1 MTIRVALH
9 RLLDQGDLTR
19 DEAAEV
25 LERIMGGEANDI
37 QIAAIL
43 TAFAVKGPTVEEL
56 TGLASTMRRHAVPLS
71 TTRELFLD
79 TAGTGGDAG
88 RTFNVSTAAAFV
100 IAGAGGAVAKHGS
113 RAATSKAGSADALE
127 QLGVAVGV
135 SVEKSQE
142 CLDQLGICFLL
153 APQYHPAMACVKNV
167 RTQIG
172 MQTVFNLL
180 GPLSNPARAP
190 RQLLGV
196 YDKHDQ
202 EKVART
208 LMALGV
214 ERAWVVHGEDGLDE
228 ITITGPTNVVEVD
241 RRKLSFFEIEP
252 RDFGIEARA
261 LDGVSCGSAAENA
274 RLIERIL
281 SGEERGTG
289 RDLVVANAAAGLYL
303 LGLAADLKEGAAM
316 ASGAVD
322 SGTALGKLR
331 ALAEATQTIPQN
343 VSAEPGNE

>member
-1 MTIRVALH
+1 MILEILH

-19 DEAAEV
+19 DEAEDV
-25 LERIMGGEANDI
+25 LERIMRGEANDI

-88 RTFNVSTAAAFV
+88 RTFNVSTTAAFV
-100 IAGAGGAVAKHGS
+100 IAGADGAVAKHGS
-113 RAATSKAGSADALE
+113 RAATSQAGSADVLE
-127 QLGVAVGV
+127 QLGIKIDVPA
-135 SVEKSQE
+135 EKSQE
-142 CLDQLGICFLL
+142 CLDQLGICFLF

-214 ERAWVVHGEDGLDE
+214 ERAWVVHGADGLDE
-228 ITITGPTNVVEVD
+228 ITITGQTNIVEVD

-252 RDFGIEARA
+252 GDFGIKAQPIEGLR
-261 LDGVSCGSAAENA
+261 GGSAAENA
-274 RLIERIL
+274 RMIEQIL
-281 SGEERGTG
+281 SGEERGAG
-289 RDLVVANAAAGLYL
+289 RDVVLANAAAGLFL
-303 LGLAADLKEGAAM
+303 LSLARDLKEGAMM
-316 ASGAVD
+316 AAQSIDSGA
-322 SGTALGKLR
+322 ALGRLR
-331 ALAEATQTIPQN
+331 TLAEATRANSSQ
-343 VSAEPGNE
+343 ED